1 MLSKVIS
8 AAIAG
13 VNAHLVDVEVDIAS
27 KGLPHFSIVGLPD
40 TTVKESKDRVRA
52 ALKNIGFSFP
62 LKQITVNM
70 APADLKKEGSAFDL
84 PLAVGILASE
94 GAVPKDKLKNFLI
107 TGELS
112 LDGGLK
118 PTRGCL
124 SMAIAASRASLD
136 GLILPYENA
145 AEASVVSGINIYGM
159 KRLTDVI
166 EFFNNASAFTPH
178 VTDVSRVMAEASIY
192 EEDFSEVKGQEHAK
206 RALEVAAAGGH
217 NILMIGPPGAGK
229 TMLAKRTASILPPM
243 TFDEAIETTSIH
255 SVAGFLKTDVPILAR
270 RPFRSPHHTISD
282 IALIGGGQVPRPG
295 EVSLSHNGVLFL
307 DELPEFKRNVL
318 EVLRQPIENAEVT
331 ISRAA
336 ASLTYPASFMLIAAM
351 NPCPCGYSGDSR
363 RPCIC
368 SPSHIHRYRSRVSG
382 PLLDRIDIHVDVPNV
397 PYKELS
403 GSTCGESSAQIRE
416 RVNRARG
423 RQTERFKEHF
433 KKDKIYSNGQMKTR
447 HIKKYC
453 ALTPEAQRIFDLA
466 MERLGLSARAYSR
479 ILKVSRTIADL
490 DASDAITP
498 RHISEAIQYRT
509 LDRAAI

>member
-1 MLSKVIS
+1 MLSKVLS

-13 VNAHLVDVEVDIAS
+13 VNAHLVEVEVDIAS

-94 GAVPKDKLKNFLI
+94 GAIPKDKLKDFLI

-112 LDGGLK
+112 LDGSLK

-145 AEASVVSGINIYGM
+145 AEASVVEGVKIYGL
-159 KRLTDVI
+159 KHLTDVI
-166 EFFNNASAFTPH
+166 EFFNNGSAFTPC
-178 VTDVSRVMAEASIY
+178 VTDVSRVMAESSVY
-192 EEDFSEVKGQEHAK
+192 EEDFTDVKGQEHAK

-255 SVAGFLKTDVPILAR
+255 SVAGFLKTDVPILAK

-282 IALIGGGQVPRPG
+282 IALIGGGQMPRPG

-336 ASLTYPASFMLIAAM
+336 ASINYPASFMLIAAM
-351 NPCPCGYSGDSR
+351 NPCPCGYSGDTR

-403 GSTCGESSAQIRE
+403 AATCGESSAQIRE
-416 RVNRARG
+416 RVNKARD
-423 RQTERFKEHF
+423 RQTERFKQQ
-433 KKDKIYSNGQMKTR
+433 DKIYSNGQMKTR

-453 ALTPEAQRIFDLA
+453 TLTPDAQRIFDLA

-490 DASDAITP
+490 DASDAIMP

-509 LDRAAI
+509 LDRVAL

>member
-1 MLSKVIS
+1 MLSKVLS

-13 VNAHLVDVEVDIAS
+13 VNAYLVDVEVDIAS
-27 KGLPHFSIVGLPD
+27 KGLPHSSIVGLPD

-70 APADLKKEGSAFDL
+70 APANLKKEGSAFDL
-84 PLAVGILASE
+84 PLAVGILAAE
-94 GAVPKDKLKNFLI
+94 GAVPAAKLKSFLI

-112 LDGGLK
+112 LDGGIK

-124 SMAIAASRASLD
+124 SMAIAARQAGLD

-145 AEASVVSGINIYGM
+145 AEASVVEGINIFGM

-166 EFFNNASAFTPH
+166 EFLNNAAAFSPC
-178 VTDVSRVMAEASIY
+178 VTDVSKVMAESSVY
-192 EEDFSEVKGQEHAK
+192 EEDFMDVKGQEHAK

-255 SVAGFLKTDVPILAR
+255 SVAGFLKPDVPILAR

-282 IALIGGGQVPRPG
+282 IALIGGGQMPRPG

-336 ASLTYPASFMLIAAM
+336 ATINYPASFMLIAAM

-403 GSTCGESSAQIRE
+403 SSTCGEASSNIRE
-416 RVNRARG
+416 RVNSARL
-423 RQTERFKEHF
+423 RQTERF
-433 KKDKIYSNGQMKTR
+433 KKDKIYSNGQMRTR

-453 ALTPEAQRIFDLA
+453 ALTPDAQRIFDLA

-490 DASDAITP
+490 DESDTITQ

-509 LDRAAI
+509 LDRVAF